1 MLNKRYFVIL
11 LQLFLILIF
20 SLSLLFVLQN
30 RGIRINKRSNKI
42 SAKSDYILGE
52 SVPSPT
58 QLLKRE
64 SFPSLNICYEKD
76 CYYLHPEV
84 VESFFNN
91 SDLNKE
97 KISDYLNEYIIP
109 FFEKLSGGKIVFENK
124 NGNFYAWKED
134 EVIDTRQLYDDV
146 IELLDFVGRNDTEIT
161 FELNKSE
168 VPGTDGKYTDKYIEI
183 DNSRQKLFAW
193 ENGEVTKEIELSA
206 AKYGWQVYGVFPIID
221 KGLQPMA
228 PSGNYM
234 PYWMAFHYDP
244 RQDSWFGLHALVWW
258 YDDNGNVVNEN
269 TEYIGVRR
277 SKGCIRMLEDDA
289 KYLYERYEIGDY
301 ILIHE

>member
-1 MLNKRYFVIL
+1 MYDKRYFVIL
-11 LQLFLILIF
+11 FQLLLVVIF
-20 SLSLLFVLQN
+20 SLGLFFVVEN
-30 RGIRINKRSNKI
+30 RGIGFQKPSNKI
-42 SAKSDYILGE
+42 SAQSSYVLGE
-52 SVPSPT
+52 SIPSPT
-58 QLLKRE
+58 KLVKKE
-64 SFPSLNICYEKD
+64 SFPSLNVCFKED

-84 VESFFNN
+84 VESFYKN
-91 SDLNKE
+91 SDLDNDKVLN
-97 KISDYLNEYIIP
+97 YLNEYIFP
-109 FFEKLSGGKIVFENK
+109 FFEELSGGKKVFQNK

-134 EVIDTRQLYDDV
+134 EVIDTSKLYDDV
-146 IELLDFVGRNDTEIT
+146 VELLDFVGLNSSEIT
-161 FELNKSE
+161 CELNKKE
-168 VPGTDGKYTDKYIEI
+168 VPGTDGKYSNRYIEI

-193 ENGEVTKEIELSA
+193 DNGEVTKEVELSG

-269 TEYIGVRR
+269 TDYIGVRR
-277 SKGCIRMLEDDA
+277 SKGCIRMLEEDA
-289 KYLYERYEIGDY
+289 KYLYERYEKGDNV
-301 ILIHE
+301 LIHE